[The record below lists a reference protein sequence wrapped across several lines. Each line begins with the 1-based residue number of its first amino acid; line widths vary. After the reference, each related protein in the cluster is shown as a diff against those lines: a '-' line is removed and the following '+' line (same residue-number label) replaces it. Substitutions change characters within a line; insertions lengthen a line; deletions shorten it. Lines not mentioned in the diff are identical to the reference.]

1 MFIGVDAQTF
11 LLVGILGGFTTF
23 SAFNHDTMSPIR
35 DGDIAL
41 ALLKVGVLIQSAQVL
56 VGLGAEW
63 LALHWLPGSR
73 GDFLLHCSTYWQ
85 LRSIGLSIDFTRQ
98 VVLLLHAHAETAHA

>member
-41 ALLKVGVLIQSAQVL
+41 ALLKVGAQVL

-85 LRSIGLSIDFTRQ
+85 LRSIGLPRYFTRQ
-98 VVLLLHAHAETAHA
+98 VVLLLRAYAETALA